1 VSSLSALNFAQPDA
15 QPATGRI
22 RVFVAFCSIAVFL
35 SAFLLFLI
43 EPLFAKAILP
53 WFGGSAAV
61 WSVCLVFFE
70 SALLLGYFY
79 ADATKRLS
87 PRTQVAIHITL
98 LSLCLFLLPVSPNPF
113 WRPHPGEDPAWR
125 ILGLLTISLG
135 LPYVLLS
142 ATSPLLQSW
151 YARSLPRSSPY
162 HLFSLSNAASLL
174 ALLSYPFLI
183 EPRISTPKQEAAWSI
198 AFALFA
204 ALCAVAGFTSRNSA
218 PVEILEAVEEGD
230 APTRIAKLQWLA
242 LAACGSMLLLSITNH
257 LTQNVAPVPLLWVLP
272 LALYLLTF
280 TLAFSRHSF
289 YQRGIFIRLL
299 AIALGAMGY
308 AVYDPRS
315 IEAIQLSI
323 PLFCGGLFICC
334 MFCNGELSRLK
345 PSSRHLTSFYLTL
358 ALGGAIGAVFVGL
371 IAPRIFVNIY
381 EFPVTLL
388 STALLALA
396 MLWNEGWLSRVLWAC
411 VSFAMCLAV
420 YINVNSFTRDSVM
433 MARNFYGALRVTETK
448 EFGDHAARMLYHGT
462 IRHGAQFL
470 LLPWRKQPTTY
481 YSVDSG
487 IGLALR
493 YCCGGPKRVG
503 VIGLGT
509 GTLAAY
515 GKPGDYFRFYEIN
528 PEVVTIANSLF
539 TYLRESPAHSDIVLG
554 DGRLSL
560 ERESPQQFDV
570 LAVDAFSGDAIPVH
584 LLTKE
589 AVALY
594 LRHLK
599 PNGILAIHTSNS
611 FLALDPVAKQLANAF
626 NYPAISILNTADEA
640 QCISIADWV
649 LITRNKDFL
658 HQEMVMS
665 QQQPIAST
673 AGLRLWT
680 DDYNNLFEILRPIR
694 FRGARFP

>member
-1 VSSLSALNFAQPDA
+1 MRV
-15 QPATGRI
+15 
-22 RVFVAFCSIAVFL
+22 RVFVAFCSLAVFL

-61 WSVCLVFFE
+61 WSVCLVFFQ

-79 ADATKRLS
+79 ADVTKRLN
-87 PRTQVAIHITL
+87 PRIQIAIHITL
-98 LSLCLFLLPVSPNPF
+98 LFLCLILLPVSPSTF

-125 ILGLLTISLG
+125 ILGLLTVSLG
-135 LPYVLLS
+135 MPYVLLS

-183 EPRISTPKQEAAWSI
+183 EPRISTRKQELAWSI

-204 ALCAVAGFTSRNSA
+204 ALCAVAGFAGRTSNA
-218 PVEILEAVEEGD
+218 EVHEAAEVQPD
-230 APTRIAKLQWLA
+230 PRLVRKLQWLA

-257 LTQNVAPVPLLWVLP
+257 LTQNIAPVPLLWVLP

-280 TLAFSRHSF
+280 TLAFSRHHF
-289 YQRGIFIRLL
+289 YQRWIFIRLL
-299 AIALGAMGY
+299 AIALGVMGY

-315 IEAIQLSI
+315 IEAIQLTV
-323 PLFCGGLFICC
+323 PLFCGSLFICC

-345 PSSRHLTSFYLTL
+345 PSSSYLTSFYLIV

-371 IAPRIFVNIY
+371 IAPLIFVSIY

-388 STALLALA
+388 ITALLALV
-396 MLWNEGWLSRVLWAC
+396 MLWNAGWLSRVLWAS

-420 YINVNSFTRDSVM
+420 YINVNSFTRDSVI
-433 MARNFYGALRVTETK
+433 MARNFYGALRVTETS

-470 LLPWRKQPTTY
+470 LQPWRKQPTTY

-487 IGLALR
+487 IGLTLR
-493 YCCGGPKRVG
+493 YCCSGPKRVG

-528 PEVVTIANSLF
+528 PEVVTIAKSLF
-539 TYLRESPAHSDIVLG
+539 TYLRESPARSDIVLG
-554 DGRLSL
+554 DARLSL
-560 ERESPQQFDV
+560 EQESPQQFDV

-599 PNGILAIHTSNS
+599 LNGILAIHTSNS
-611 FLALDPVAKQLANAF
+611 FLALDPVAKKLAEAF
-626 NYPAISILNTADEA
+626 DYPAISILNAADDD

-649 LITRNKDFL
+649 LITRNKTFL
-658 HQEMVMS
+658 NQEIVVR
-665 QQQPIAST
+665 QQQPTASI

-694 FRGARFP
+694 FLKQRSNGS